1 MSKVEF
7 QMQHFGNLFVTMD
20 TSSPATSTTIFSVHV
35 PGGADE
41 ITCTVSSGGT
51 TCSENTTFVNRGAA
65 RIVLGPEELEDLFL
79 MKDERSL
86 EKMGQNAKN
95 LLSSHQGA
103 TARTLQVIESRMND
117 SQG

>member
-1 MSKVEF
+1 LARFYALADLAFVGGSLIPHGG
-7 QMQHFGNLFVTMD
+7 QNLLE
-20 TSSPATSTTIFSVHV
+20 PAYYGKPLCYGKHMENFAAL
-35 PGGADE
+35 ADD
-41 ITCTVSSGGT
+41 
-51 TCSENTTFVNRGAA
+51 FVNSGAA
-65 RIVLGPEELEDLFL
+65 RIVLGSEELKDLFL